1 MQQENTFAFLSCSPA
16 VGLIFNDMCKDEL
29 DVGEDRLDDM
39 CDDGLVSLRFLNT
52 TSESSFD
59 SPPSVT
65 LYESFTLFSGA
76 EVESSCFDEGT
87 ISFPKDV
94 GVIL

>member
-1 MQQENTFAFLSCSPA
+1 MLLENTLAFLSCSPA

-39 CDDGLVSLRFLNT
+39 CDEGLVSLRFLNT

-59 SPPSVT
+59 SPPSVN
-65 LYESFTLFSGA
+65 LCESFTLFSGA
-76 EVESSCFDEGT
+76 EVESSCLEEGA
-87 ISFPKDV
+87 ISFSKDV